1 MNPPNAVWLAPFLLI
16 VAFLYA
22 SVGHAGA
29 SGYIAVMSLAGLSP
43 LVIKPTALVLNVVV
57 ASLTSFKFYRAG
69 HFSWPIFLWFAVGS
83 VPLAYLGGGLK
94 IDTQIY
100 KLLVGF
106 SLLCSAAYLV
116 VVSQQTYQVRPFQP
130 ALALPIGM
138 VVGLISGLTGVGGG
152 IFLSPLLFFA
162 RWAAPRTIS
171 GISAMFILVNSLSGL
186 AGLGKG
192 IGQLPTQAL
201 PFWLA
206 AVLGGA
212 YLGAE
217 LGVRK
222 LSETAIKVALAVVLV
237 IAGVKLMFY

>member
-1 MNPPNAVWLAPFLLI
+1 MPEAYWILPFLLV

-29 SGYIAVMSLAGLSP
+29 SGYIAVMGLAGLSP
-43 LVIKPTALVLNVVV
+43 LVIKPSALVLNVVV
-57 ASLTSFKFYRAG
+57 ASLTTFKFYRAG
-69 HFSWPIFLWFAVGS
+69 HFSWRIFGWFAVGS

-94 IDTQIY
+94 VDTQVY
-100 KLLVGF
+100 KLLVGL
-106 SLLCSAAYLV
+106 SLLGAAAYLL
-116 VVSQQTYQVRPFQP
+116 VVSKRPYELRPFRP
-130 ALALPIGM
+130 GLALPIGA

-152 IFLSPLLFFA
+152 IFLSPLLFFT

-186 AGLGKG
+186 AGLGRG
-192 IGQLPTQAL
+192 IGQLPLQAL
-201 PFWLA
+201 PFWLG

-217 LGVRK
+217 VGVRK

-237 IAGVKLMFY
+237 IAGVKLIFY